1 MFQSPN
7 LKYAI
12 NNDHALAEANTV
24 LALKGSSFNWARYLL
39 GKTHANRAT
48 RLYRFCRY
56 IDDLADE
63 ATSVLD
69 AKHALQLLSLDIA
82 TGHARNSITQDALLL
97 IKECNI
103 SPEIIQALIDGV
115 MSDLEPVAMQN
126 MNDLLRYCYRVAGTV
141 GLMMCKVL
149 DINDEKAYP
158 FAIDLGIGMQ
168 LTNICRDIA
177 DDAKLGR
184 RYLPASLIGDIEASD
199 LVIPSKNMQANLQH
213 CVKNLLAIANS
224 YYKSGESGLP
234 YIPTNARF
242 GMAVAA
248 KVYSEIGVVLAQQ
261 DYQYW
266 LGRAVVSRQSKFNIT
281 FLRLLNACIS
291 PKFWRLPQAH
301 HAQLHQAL
309 TGLPMTNTQ
318 LVTASTY
325 LANG

>member
-1 MFQSPN
+1 MILSKKLRYP
-7 LKYAI
+7 I
-12 NNDHALAEANTV
+12 NNEQALEAADAV
-24 LALKGSSFNWARYLL
+24 LALKGSSFHWARHLL

-48 RLYRFCRY
+48 MLYGFCRY

-63 ATSVLD
+63 ATSVSD
-69 AKHALQLLSLDIA
+69 AKQALQLLSNDIA
-82 TGHARNSITQDALLL
+82 TGCVRNAMTQDALLL

-103 SPEIIQALIDGV
+103 APEIIQALIDGV
-115 MSDLEPVAMQN
+115 MSDLEPVAMQY

-149 DINDEKAYP
+149 DIDDEKAYP
-158 FAIDLGIGMQ
+158 FAIDLGIAMQ

-184 RYLPASLIGDIEASD
+184 RYLPASLVSNLKATD
-199 LVIPSKNMQANLQH
+199 LVNPAADMQVNLQSA
-213 CVKNLLAIANS
+213 VKNLLAVADD

-248 KVYSEIGVVLAQQ
+248 KVYSEIGTVITQQ
-261 DYQYW
+261 GYQYW
-266 LGRAVVSRQSKFNIT
+266 LGRAVVSKKTKCRIT
-281 FLRLLNACIS
+281 IFSLLNACFS
-291 PKFWRLPQAH
+291 PHFWRLPKAH

-309 TGLPMTNTQ
+309 AGLPMANTQ
-318 LVTASTY
+318 LITVNAHLT
-325 LANG
+325 NG

>member
-1 MFQSPN
+1 MSYYSDNEQ
-7 LKYAI
+7 
-12 NNDHALAEANTV
+12 ALAEADAV
-24 LALKGSSFNWARYLL
+24 LALKGSSFHWARYLL

-69 AKHALQLLSLDIA
+69 AKQALQLLKNDIA
-82 TGHARNSITQDALLL
+82 TSHARNAITQDALLL

-103 SPEIIQALIDGV
+103 APEIIQALIDGV

-158 FAIDLGIGMQ
+158 FAIDLGIAMQ

-184 RYLPASLIGDIEASD
+184 RYLPASMVGNIKAFD
-199 LVIPSKNMQANLQH
+199 LVNPSADMQANLQH
-213 CVKNLLAIANS
+213 GVKNLLSIADK
-224 YYKSGESGLP
+224 YYNSGEGGLP

-248 KVYSEIGVVLAQQ
+248 KVYGEIGTVITQQ
-261 DYQYW
+261 GYQYW
-266 LGRAVVSRQSKFNIT
+266 LGRAVVSNKT
-281 FLRLLNACIS
+281 KLRVTIFTLLNAIVS
-291 PKFWRLPQAH
+291 PQFWRLPNAH
-301 HAQLHQAL
+301 NAQLHQVLA
-309 TGLPMTNTQ
+309 GFPMTNTQ
-318 LVTASTY
+318 SITVNTHLP
-325 LANG
+325 NG